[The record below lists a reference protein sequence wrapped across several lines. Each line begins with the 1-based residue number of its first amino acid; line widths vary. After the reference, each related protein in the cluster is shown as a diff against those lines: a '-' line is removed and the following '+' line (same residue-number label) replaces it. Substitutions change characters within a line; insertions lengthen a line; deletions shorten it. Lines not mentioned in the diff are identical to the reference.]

1 MFRWG
6 IDRLAEAGRL
16 VRSEQLVSL
25 PSHRIETAPE
35 TRDRAAE
42 LESLL
47 AAGGFTPPDVRQLA
61 EATGQPAKAILEQLA
76 TLERE
81 GRAVRIAP
89 RSVLRQEPADE
100 AIARLTAHCRA
111 HGEITAA
118 AFRDCHRRQPQV
130 RHRLPRLDGSHG
142 RHAAR
147 RRPAPPAPLAA
158 PAGGPAGGAR
168 PKLSRLAPR
177 ESFAPTL
184 AHDVVQLRDAERLIV
199 RLRWL
204 AMASWPP
211 ILLAIDP
218 PVSPRLVW
226 TAYGVAVAYVL
237 TTHLLNRKGWAV
249 RATALGTT
257 LADPMV
263 TALICA
269 VTRGL
274 DSELYPFFYLT
285 TLATSIRFGM
295 METLGVVL
303 VNAALS
309 IALFARRAGIVRDR
323 RRSRRP
329 GVLPLLRRARGRP
342 PVAGGPAS
350 LRSAARSCCTGSSRA
365 EEDERRRLA
374 GELHDRVGRR
384 FFEFYS
390 ALDRARLQRPPDES
404 ATAAQLGRLADAARD
419 CAEEVRA
426 VTNELRPVVL
436 DDFGFVE
443 ALRERAAALAAEGDL
458 AVSLEIDAPADA
470 GRPRYRRRALPGAA
484 GDARQRPA
492 ARRRAARVGSLRGRQ
507 RDARA
512 GHP

>member
-1 MFRWG
+1 
-6 IDRLAEAGRL
+6 
-16 VRSEQLVSL
+16 
-25 PSHRIETAPE
+25 
-35 TRDRAAE
+35 
-42 LESLL
+42 
-47 AAGGFTPPDVRQLA
+47 
-61 EATGQPAKAILEQLA
+61 
-76 TLERE
+76 
-81 GRAVRIAP
+81 
-89 RSVLRQEPADE
+89 
-100 AIARLTAHCRA
+100 
-111 HGEITAA
+111 
-118 AFRDCHRRQPQV
+118 
-130 RHRLPRLDGSHG
+130 
-142 RHAAR
+142 
-147 RRPAPPAPLAA
+147 
-158 PAGGPAGGAR
+158 
-168 PKLSRLAPR
+168 LAPR
-177 ESFAPTL
+177 ESFAPTP

-237 TTHLLNRKGWAV
+237 TTHVLNRKGWAV

-309 IALFARRAGIVRDR
+309 IGLFAGAPGSSATVVDLAVRVFFLFFVALEGGLL
-323 RRSRRP
+323 SR
-329 GVLPLLRRARGRP
+329 
-342 PVAGGPAS
+342 
-350 LRSAARSCCTGSSRA
+350 AARHHSQRRQELLHRLIGA

-404 ATAAQLGRLADAARD
+404 ATAAQLGRLADAARE

-470 GRPRYRRRALPGAA
+470 GRPDTRVVLFRVLQETLANVRRHAGARRVSVRFAAVNGTLELDIRDDGHGFDPARLPRGHLGILYMRERVEGCGGRFEVRSRPGAGTEVHVTVPA
-484 GDARQRPA
+484 GEA
-492 ARRRAARVGSLRGRQ
+492 A
-507 RDARA
+507 
-512 GHP
+512 P